1 MPETKEFSNMVE
13 VTERSANWRL
23 FGGGGLLVG
32 GLLLLLA
39 ALLPY
44 AGTPGTVTFWLY
56 VVGILLVG
64 IALFFVAF
72 GQTGSNGAVGASVWG
87 KLMLVIA
94 GIAAIVTA
102 LIAVLGNFGITA
114 LAVISPFVAIVFA
127 VALVLSAVAIFGRGV
142 AKGIAKW
149 ILFLP
154 AVWSVIAVINAYASF
169 DSVGFIPIVFSVL
182 VLLAGAAYLFNKL
195 DVKAS

>member
-1 MPETKEFSNMVE
+1 MVE

-44 AGTPGTVTFWLY
+44 AGTPSAVTFWLY

-87 KLMLVIA
+87 KFVLLTAAV
-94 GIAAIVTA
+94 AAIVTA
-102 LIAVLGNFGITA
+102 LVGLLAFFGVTA
-114 LAVISPFVAIVFA
+114 LIVVAPFVTIVFA
-127 VALVLSAVAIFGRGV
+127 VALVLSAVAVFGRGV
-142 AKGIAKW
+142 AQGIAKW

-154 AVWSVIAVINAYASF
+154 AVWSLLAVVNAYASF
-169 DSVGFIPIVFSVL
+169 DTVGFIPIVFAVL
-182 VLLAGAAYLFNKL
+182 VLVTGAAYLFNKL
-195 DVKAS
+195 DVKAG

>member
-1 MPETKEFSNMVE
+1 MVE

-44 AGTPGTVTFWLY
+44 AGTPVAVTFWLGLI
-56 VVGILLVG
+56 GILLVG
-64 IALFFVAF
+64 VALFFVAF
-72 GQTGSNGAVGASVWG
+72 GQTGSNGAVGASTWG
-87 KLMLVIA
+87 KLVLVLA
-94 GIAAIVTA
+94 AVAAIVMA
-102 LIAVLGNFGITA
+102 LIALLGNFGVTA
-114 LAVISPFVAIVFA
+114 LDVVSPFVLIVFA
-127 VALVLSAVAIFGRGV
+127 AALVLSAVAIFGRGV

-154 AVWSVIAVINAYASF
+154 AVWSIVWVINHYAAF
-169 DSVGFIPIVFSVL
+169 DSVGFVPIVFSVL
-182 VLLAGAAYLFNKL
+182 VLLTGAAYLFNKV
-195 DVKAS
+195 DVKAG

>member
-1 MPETKEFSNMVE
+1 MVE

-39 ALLPY
+39 ALLPF
-44 AGTPGTVTFWLY
+44 AGTPTPVTLWLG

-64 IALFFVAF
+64 VALFFVAF
-72 GQTGSNGAVGASVWG
+72 GQTGSNGAVGASSWG
-87 KLMLVIA
+87 KIVLVVA
-94 GIAAIVTA
+94 GAAAIVTA
-102 LIAVLGNFGITA
+102 IIAILGNFGVTA
-114 LAVISPFVAIVFA
+114 LDVLSPFVAIVLA
-127 VALVLSAVAIFGRGV
+127 VALLLSAVAIFGRGV

-154 AVWSVIAVINAYASF
+154 AVWSIVAVINAFAAF
-169 DSVGFIPIVFSVL
+169 DSVGFIAIVFSVL
-182 VLLAGAAYLFNKL
+182 VLLTGAAYLFNKV
-195 DVKAS
+195 DVKAG

>member
-1 MPETKEFSNMVE
+1 MVE

-39 ALLPY
+39 ALLPF
-44 AGTPGTVTFWLY
+44 AGTPVAVTFWLG

-72 GQTGSNGAVGASVWG
+72 GQTGSNGAVGASTWG
-87 KLMLVIA
+87 KLVLVLA

-102 LIAVLGNFGITA
+102 LIAVLGNFGVTA
-114 LAVISPFVAIVFA
+114 LAVGLAVRRDRVRRSA
-127 VALVLSAVAIFGRGV
+127 VALGGGDLRTRRGQGHRQVDPVPARRLGRHRR
-142 AKGIAKW
+142 
-149 ILFLP
+149 
-154 AVWSVIAVINAYASF
+154 
-169 DSVGFIPIVFSVL
+169 
-182 VLLAGAAYLFNKL
+182 
-195 DVKAS
+195 